1 MSKSGARVTPAVTP
15 DSRGADTSS
24 PAAGLSMAGAD
35 GAVAFSFDQA
45 PFGVAVIGLD
55 HHIRQADAGFCA
67 ALGLP
72 REEIE
77 HKTLETLG
85 IALDIGRAGQ
95 STGTISRWT
104 IWRESARGP
113 HELQFALVDGSDCLF
128 CAVTDRGAQES
139 VNASEEW
146 FRRLFS
152 LIPLPLIFCAFDGTI
167 LQINDAAVALIGL
180 PREEIVNRRAWS
192 FERLEIEPDQIEKL
206 REAWRNRE
214 PMYDVPITIVHT
226 SGQSRRLLKRFE
238 PFTMDGVAGMLCTA
252 LDITERDATKSALQ
266 EAEERFSKAFR
277 TSPLALLLGWYDGT
291 LIDVNLETERLTG
304 YTREEL
310 IGSSTLD
317 LGIWYYPEVRT
328 RSQTLEIFERDGRI
342 SGLEAEIIRKDGSR
356 RDVLVSSERIYIG
369 ERPAILSLVLD
380 VTERRQMADALHR
393 SEQRFQVAFDAS
405 PTAIAIS
412 TLDGC
417 VISTVND
424 RFLSLFG
431 ATREELIGK
440 SGKELDLWG
449 DPTELDRAYEAAER
463 GERYASGLTSFRRL
477 DGVMFPGMFRFNVVE
492 VDGERHSLIHIRDMS
507 DLAAVRADLAREEAR
522 LKTIL
527 SQSRDIV
534 GIIGPDYEVE
544 LISDN
549 AAAFLGY
556 ESLSSAEIVTP
567 AIHYPG
573 DTERIAATVQD
584 VLQEPGRSKRLEYR
598 LRRGDG
604 EWQWVETTFTNLT
617 DEPSINGVLFSIHD
631 MTERRAAEEG
641 MRLRSILLDE
651 APAAIFAITSS
662 GVITH
667 WNAQAEAI
675 FGWSRDEAV
684 GADLSALAVSGSFQL
699 LARVML
705 DRANLGQRWE
715 GEARLVVR
723 GGEEIEVQATSTPI
737 EDLSDRGPGMVALIV
752 DISDRKHAEAEL
764 QHLALNDPLTGLA
777 NRTRFVDRLQV
788 AMSALDEGETA
799 GVFFVNL
806 DQIRVLNE
814 SLGHEHGD
822 EAMRY
827 AAHRLVDVVGSTGL
841 VARFSGDTFSVVVH
855 PCTTNQARELATAIH
870 IAMQRPFEILGRNR
884 FLAANIGYTLASSG
898 ESTSTVL
905 SEADT
910 AQREARH
917 RRPSE
922 PVIFEE
928 SMAAKAQRRLD
939 LETDLRQA
947 MAQDQFLLHFQPI
960 VSLSART
967 IIASEALIRW
977 RREDG
982 NLVPPGEFIP
992 LAEETGL
999 IIPMGQWVLEEACRA
1014 TRRWDDQL
1022 GTRLAPSIHINI
1034 SIDQFRQ
1041 PDFAEIV
1048 MRTLRDHDLAPERIT
1063 LEVTETMA
1071 MIDVEQALRQ
1081 LKALRDIGV
1090 RLAIDDFGAGYSN
1103 LGLLNRLPV
1112 QTLKIDRS
1120 FASGMEVD
1128 PGMVAITRSLV
1139 AIGRDLGM
1147 NVTAE
1152 GIETADQADRLAT
1165 LGCNRGQGY
1174 FFARPMP
1181 EEDFFSLLQ
1190 HGPSLR
1196 LPR

>member
-1 MSKSGARVTPAVTP
+1 MSKSRQSVTP
-15 DSRGADTSS
+15 
-24 PAAGLSMAGAD
+24 PAAPGSRDADHAPLATGTTVLGNALASLPQDIGLS
-35 GAVAFSFDQA
+35 
-45 PFGVAVIGLD
+45 
-55 HHIRQADAGFCA
+55 
-67 ALGLP
+67 
-72 REEIE
+72 
-77 HKTLETLG
+77 
-85 IALDIGRAGQ
+85 
-95 STGTISRWT
+95 
-104 IWRESARGP
+104 
-113 HELQFALVDGSDCLF
+113 
-128 CAVTDRGAQES
+128 
-139 VNASEEW
+139 SEN
-146 FRRLFS
+146 FKRLFD
-152 LIPLPLIFCAFDGTI
+152 IMPVPLIFCGNDGTV
-167 LQINDAAVALIGL
+167 LELNGAAELLIGR
-180 PREEIVNRRAWS
+180 PREEVVNHRDWS
-192 FERLEIEPDQIEKL
+192 FERLDVAPEKIDAL
-206 REAWRNRE
+206 YEAWQERK
-214 PMYDVPITIVHT
+214 PILDVPITIQDAN
-226 SGQSRRLLKRFE
+226 GQSRRLLKRFE
-238 PFTMDGVAGMLCTA
+238 PFTMNGVEGMLCIA
-252 LDITERDATKSALQ
+252 LDVTERDATKSALQ

-277 TSPLALLLGWYDGT
+277 TSPLAMLLGWYDGT

-304 YTREEL
+304 YSRDEL
-310 IGSSTLD
+310 
-317 LGIWYYPEVRT
+317 LGANTQNLKIWHYPDE
-328 RSQTLEIFERDGRI
+328 RSRAQTLEIFERDGRI
-342 SGLEAEIIRKDGSR
+342 SALSAEVIRKDGAR
-356 RDVLVSSERIYIG
+356 RDVFVSSERIYIG
-369 ERPAILSLVLD
+369 EQPAILSLLLD
-380 VTERRQMADALHR
+380 VSERRQMEAALHR
-393 SEQRFQVAFDAS
+393 SEQRFQLAFNAS
-405 PTAIAIS
+405 PTAIAIARMEDCS
-412 TLDGC
+412 MS
-417 VISTVND
+417 IVND
-424 RFLSLFG
+424 RFIAMFG
-431 ATREELIGK
+431 GEREQFIGK
-440 SGKELDLWG
+440 SGKDLNLWC
-449 DPTELDRAYEAAER
+449 DPTELGRAYEAVGQDR
-463 GERYASGLTSFRRL
+463 HYSSGITSFRRL
-477 DGVMFPGMFRFNVVE
+477 DGATFPGLFRFDVIEIDNETHLLVHV
-492 VDGERHSLIHIRDMS
+492 LDMS
-507 DLAAVRADLAREEAR
+507 DLESVRADLAREEAR

-534 GIIGPDYEVE
+534 GILTADFKVE

-549 AAAFLGY
+549 AATFLGY
-556 ESLSSAEIVTP
+556 ESLNAEEIAHP
-567 AIHYPG
+567 EIHYPG
-573 DTERIAATVQD
+573 DSELLRAAVDD
-584 VLQEPGRSKRLEYR
+584 VLTEPRRTRRVEYR
-598 LRRGDG
+598 LRRGAGD
-604 EWQWVETTFTNLT
+604 WQWVETTLTNLT

-641 MRLRSILLDE
+641 LRLRSILLDQ
-651 APAAIFAITSS
+651 APAAIFAITAD

-667 WNAQAEAI
+667 WNTQAEAI
-675 FGWSRDEAV
+675 FGWNRDEAV
-684 GADLSALAVSGSFQL
+684 GAELSALAASGSFQL
-699 LARVML
+699 LARAML
-705 DRANLGQRWE
+705 DRANTGQRWE
-715 GEARLVVR
+715 GEARLAVR
-723 GGEEIEVQATSTPI
+723 DGEEIDVQATSTPI
-737 EDLSDRGPGMVALIV
+737 TDLSDHGPGMVAVIV
-752 DISDRKHAEAEL
+752 DISDRKRAEAEL
-764 QHLALNDPLTGLA
+764 QHLALNDALTGLA

-788 AMSALDEGETA
+788 TMSALDDGETA

-806 DQIRVLNE
+806 DQVRVLNE

-822 EAMRY
+822 EAMRF
-827 AAHRLVDVVGSTGL
+827 AAQRLVDVVGTAGL
-841 VARFSGDTFSVVVH
+841 VARFSGDTFSVVVG
-855 PCTTNQARELATAIH
+855 PCTADQARLLAIAIH
-870 IAMQRPFEILGRNR
+870 ISMQRPFEILGRNR

-898 ESTSTVL
+898 ENTSAVL

-922 PVIFEE
+922 PVMFEE

-947 MAQDQFLLHFQPI
+947 MAQSQFLLHFQPI

-967 IIASEALIRW
+967 IVASEALIRW
-977 RREDG
+977 LRDDG
-982 NLVPPGEFIP
+982 TLVSPGEFIP

-1014 TRRWDDQL
+1014 TRRWDEQL
-1022 GTRLAPSIHINI
+1022 ETRLAPGIHINI

-1048 MRTLRDHDLAPERIT
+1048 MRTLRDHDIAPERIT

-1071 MIDVEQALRQ
+1071 MVDVEQALRQ

-1181 EEDFFSLLQ
+1181 EDDFLALLQ